1 MSSNNSKQYG
11 LILAKSKQ
19 KVVTNVQ
26 ASKLPKP
33 SVFGNDSSSNSED
46 DTSTDWMKK
55 RLQSSGKLSE
65 TSAGHSGGMK
75 KQAKLKVAAA
85 LAEDPTVYQYDEVY
99 EQMEEK
105 KQEENAAKN
114 ADKATKK
121 PRYIQNMIKNAE
133 RQKRE
138 NERRIERQV
147 QKDREAEGEQFAD
160 KEKFV
165 TSAYRKKMEENAKLD
180 EEEEHMDRIEK
191 ALDVKG
197 QKDMS
202 GFYRHLYRQTMGEE
216 KGQKSTD
223 ADADE
228 VLHDAPKDK
237 PEIKK
242 VSSKKREYR
251 KRDDTRESDSEKDQ
265 STSSSESDDTEN
277 IDDNKQK
284 TVDAQE
290 NEEIN
295 EKEIEQ
301 QKYHK
306 EEARRTQL
314 RIEKEKRDK
323 RKRRIE
329 MGQDTSSDE
338 TDKEDLDMTQ
348 DKSIIAKTDKRL
360 ETDETNCES
369 VESDKKS
376 VKKQKVDIWK
386 KVTIGDVFEAA
397 LQRYLIRKQ
406 SRTTWP

>member
-1 MSSNNSKQYG
+1 M
-11 LILAKSKQ
+11 
-19 KVVTNVQ
+19 
-26 ASKLPKP
+26 
-33 SVFGNDSSSNSED
+33 
-46 DTSTDWMKK
+46 
-55 RLQSSGKLSE
+55 
-65 TSAGHSGGMK
+65 
-75 KQAKLKVAAA
+75 
-85 LAEDPTVYQYDEVY
+85 AEDPTVYQYDEVY
-99 EQMEEK
+99 DQMEEK
-105 KQEENAAKN
+105 KLEENAAKN

-121 PRYIQNMIKNAE
+121 PRYIQKMIKNAE

-165 TSAYRKKMEENAKLD
+165 TSAYRKKMEENAKID
-180 EEEEHMDRIEK
+180 EEEERMDRIEK

-216 KGQKSTD
+216 KGQKS
-223 ADADE
+223 AAADE

-237 PEIKK
+237 AEIKK
-242 VSSKKREYR
+242 FSSKKREYR

-277 IDDNKQK
+277 SNDKQK
-284 TVDAQE
+284 TVEAQE
-290 NEEIN
+290 TEEIN

-306 EEARRTQL
+306 EEARRNQL

-338 TDKEDLDMTQ
+338 SDKEDLDVTQ
-348 DKSIIAKTDKRL
+348 DKNITAKPDQRPETDKA
-360 ETDETNCES
+360 NSGS
-369 VESDKKS
+369 VESDKKRL
-376 VKKQKVDIWK
+376 KKQKVDIWK

>member
-1 MSSNNSKQYG
+1 M
-11 LILAKSKQ
+11 
-19 KVVTNVQ
+19 
-26 ASKLPKP
+26 
-33 SVFGNDSSSNSED
+33 
-46 DTSTDWMKK
+46 
-55 RLQSSGKLSE
+55 
-65 TSAGHSGGMK
+65 
-75 KQAKLKVAAA
+75 
-85 LAEDPTVYQYDEVY
+85 AEDPTVYQYDEVY
-99 EQMEEK
+99 DQMEEK
-105 KQEENAAKN
+105 KLEENAAKN

-180 EEEEHMDRIEK
+180 EEEERMDRIEK

-216 KGQKSTD
+216 KGQKSPG
-223 ADADE
+223 ADE
-228 VLHDAPKDK
+228 VLHNDTPKDK
-237 PEIKK
+237 AEIKK

-251 KRDDTRESDSEKDQ
+251 KRDDTRESDSEKEQ
-265 STSSSESDDTEN
+265 STSSSESDDN
-277 IDDNKQK
+277 DNSNDRQK
-284 TVDAQE
+284 RVEAQE

-306 EEARRTQL
+306 EEARRNQL

-338 TDKEDLDMTQ
+338 SDKADLDMTQ
-348 DKSIIAKTDKRL
+348 DKSITAKIDQRL
-360 ETDETNCES
+360 ETDKANS
-369 VESDKKS
+369 KSFESDTKS

-397 LQRYLIRKQ
+397 LQRYLIRKEL
-406 SRTTWP
+406 RTTWP